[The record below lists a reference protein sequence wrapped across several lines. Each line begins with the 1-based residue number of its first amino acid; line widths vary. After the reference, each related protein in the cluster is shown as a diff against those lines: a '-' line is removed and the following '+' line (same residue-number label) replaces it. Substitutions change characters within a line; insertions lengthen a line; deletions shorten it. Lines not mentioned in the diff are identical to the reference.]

1 MPNRLASVSSPYL
14 RQHADN
20 PVDWYPWCNEAFE
33 KAKLEQK
40 PIFLSIGYSTCHW
53 CHVMAHESFEN
64 QEIAKLLN
72 ESFISVKCD
81 REERPD
87 VDRVYMSFVQAV
99 TGHGG
104 WPLSVWLTPD
114 LKPFYGGTYFPPE
127 DRQGRAG
134 FPSILKAIAKGWKED
149 RQTLVIQAESV
160 LSQLKENK
168 NTAITPTS
176 DIGALLVEKGS
187 EAYQACFSQLYE
199 SFDSTHGGF
208 GGAPKFPRPSN
219 LDFLFRCAAMQGA
232 KSDVG
237 AAAINMA
244 APTLSHM
251 ARGGIHDHIGGGF
264 HRYSVDVEW
273 FVPHF
278 EKMLYDQGQICV
290 NALEAWQATG
300 DARHIWLARDIL
312 DYVIRDLRDPQ
323 GGFYSA
329 EDADSTLWDDTSKHA
344 EGAYYVWSNAEIL
357 EHLKSDAALFNAAF
371 SIQANGNVAEA
382 NDPFQEFKGKNIL
395 RMKKSLAAVAKDLNM
410 SVEEA
415 SDRLVKSI
423 EVLRSIRSK
432 KPHPHKD
439 DKIITAWNGLMI
451 SAFAKASQVLRA
463 FDADLEAEAKHYLNT
478 ATQAADFIFN
488 HLFDQKKAVLYR
500 SWRTKRSDAE
510 GFAEDYAFLIQGLLD
525 LYEASFDA
533 KWLKWAVQLQ
543 AMMDAL
549 FYDSVA
555 GGYFNSA
562 IGAEDIVVRLKED
575 YDGAEPAPSS
585 VAALNLMRFALLFES
600 SDASSK
606 PKASDHPMQGYRE
619 KALKTL
625 MAFEY
630 RWSQAPQALPRML
643 CALELALEPPRHV
656 VIAGDPKSDN
666 FAALVSVLYE
676 SLGPRRSIIAA
687 DGSEAHA
694 WLANFAP
701 WISLMKPIANKPT
714 VYLCEGFTCQA
725 PVTTPEDLRKLLS
738 SN

>member
-1 MPNRLASVSSPYL
+1 MPNRLALESSPYL
-14 RQHADN
+14 RQHAEN
-20 PVDWYPWCNEAFE
+20 PVDWYPWGKEAFE

-64 QEIAKLLN
+64 TAIAALLN
-72 ESFISVKCD
+72 DSFISVKLD

-127 DRQGRAG
+127 DRQGRSG
-134 FPSILKAIAKGWKED
+134 FPSILQAITKGWNED
-149 RQTLVIQAESV
+149 RQTLI
-160 LSQLKENK
+160 SQGETIVETLKENK
-168 NTAITPTS
+168 YSKQISSGDLGLTLA
-176 DIGALLVEKGS
+176 EKGS

-199 SFDSTHGGF
+199 GFDSKWGGF
-208 GGAPKFPRPSN
+208 GAAPKFPRSSN
-219 LDFLFRCAAMQGA
+219 LDFLFRCAAMQGV

-244 APTLSHM
+244 IPTLSHM

-264 HRYSVDVEW
+264 HRYSVDSEW

-278 EKMLYDQGQICV
+278 EKMLYDQAQISV

-312 DYVIRDLRDPQ
+312 DYVLRDLTDPK

-329 EDADSTLWDDTSKHA
+329 EDADSQIPDNTSHHA
-344 EGAYYVWSNAEIL
+344 EGAFYVWTQKEIDT
-357 EHLKSDAALFNAAF
+357 HLKSDAAFF
-371 SIQANGNVAEA
+371 SSVYGIEVKGNVSEA
-382 NDPFQEFKGKNIL
+382 LDPFHEFTGKNIL
-395 RMKKSLAAVAKDLNM
+395 TMKKPLSAAAKEAGLSL
-410 SVEEA
+410 EEA
-415 SDRLVKSI
+415 SDRLVHCI
-423 EVLRSIRSK
+423 EILRTIRNSR
-432 KPHPHKD
+432 PRPHKD
-439 DKIITAWNGLMI
+439 DKVITAWNGLMI
-451 SAFAKASQVLRA
+451 SAFAKASQVINA
-463 FDADLEAEAKHYLNT
+463 FDGIKSAVTKEYLN
-478 ATQAADFIFN
+478 AAIKAADFIFN
-488 HLFDQKKAVLYR
+488 ELFDQKKGILYR
-500 SWRTKRSDAE
+500 CWRSKRSQAE

-525 LYEASFDA
+525 LYEASFDI
-533 KWLKWAVQLQ
+533 KWLKWSVQLQ

-549 FYDSVA
+549 FYDPSA

-600 SDASSK
+600 SDYASK
-606 PKASDHPMQGYRE
+606 PKVSDHPMQGYRD

-630 RWSQAPQALPRML
+630 RWSQSPQALPRML

-656 VIAGDPKSDN
+656 VISGNPNSDSYHN
-666 FAALVSVLYE
+666 LVAVMHETLA
-676 SLGPRRSIIAA
+676 PRRCIIAA
-687 DGSEAHA
+687 DGTDSQV
-694 WLANFAP
+694 WLSAFAP
-701 WISLMKPIANKPT
+701 WLTAMKAIADKPT
-714 VYLCEGFTCQA
+714 AYVCEGFTCQA
-725 PVTTPEDLRKLLS
+725 PVSNSEDLRETLTHH
-738 SN
+738 